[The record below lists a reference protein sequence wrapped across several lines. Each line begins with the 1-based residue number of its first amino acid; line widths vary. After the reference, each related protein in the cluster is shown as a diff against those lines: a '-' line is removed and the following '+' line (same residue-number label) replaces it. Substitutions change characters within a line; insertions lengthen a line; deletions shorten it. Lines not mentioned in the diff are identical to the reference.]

1 MKYFAIATLVV
12 SSLLISLASQADGS
26 KVVLGGYCA
35 VAYVAAQKALY
46 GDPKYQSEY
55 EGKTYHFIND
65 DAKQAFDKEPTKFVK
80 AIKYNAY
87 CATGVA
93 LGKKLLTD
101 PKLFSTVDGKV
112 YLFSSQEAKDAF
124 DKDPKGMIAKA
135 EGNWAELER

>member
-1 MKYFAIATLVV
+1 MKFFAIITLVI
-12 SSLLISLASQADGS
+12 SGLLMSLASLADGS

-55 EGKTYHFIND
+55 EGKTYYFIND
-65 DAKQAFDKEPTKFVK
+65 DAKQAFDKEPTKFAK
-80 AIKYNAY
+80 AIKYDTY

-101 PKLFSTVDGKV
+101 PTLFSIAEGKV
-112 YLFSSQEAKDAF
+112 YLFSSEGAKDVF
-124 DKDPKGMIAKA
+124 DKDPKGMNAKA
-135 EGNWAELER
+135 EANWDKLK